1 MWIVFATLSAL
12 LYAASNVNDKILLG
26 KIIKQPHTINILGSF
41 MIGVVAL
48 VILLMRP
55 VTLAPTEILI
65 ALATGILG
73 FLAVTFYLGAIK
85 IEEVSRVAPLWA
97 GIDLLAPLLAFFI
110 LGEPIT
116 APIAAAMIFII
127 IGSILIESDL
137 KNGAITRKPIV
148 LGLMFFASLSW
159 AIGLTASR
167 AFLERPDPLTLWVW
181 AAFGATFC
189 GLVQFFFLHKDVMHD
204 LRERMTIPGTA
215 VSTGTEALGV
225 IARFAA
231 LARFA
236 VAPVQFV
243 GGSFFLFVFIAPTLL
258 SRWFPELKEKKDR
271 FTVMVKTIAIV
282 FIMIGVSLAATSE

>member
-1 MWIVFATLSAL
+1 MWIIFATLSAL

-41 MIGVVAL
+41 MIGIVAL
-48 VILLMRP
+48 VISLMRP
-55 VTLAPTEILI
+55 VALAPIEILI
-65 ALATGILG
+65 ALVTGILG

-85 IEEVSRVAPLWA
+85 QEEVSRVAPLWA
-97 GIDLLAPLLAFFI
+97 GIDLLAPILAFFI
-110 LGEPIT
+110 LHEPIT
-116 APIAAAMIFII
+116 VSIAIAMICII

-137 KNGAITRKPIV
+137 KQGIITRKPMV
-148 LGLMFFASLSW
+148 LCLMFFASLSW

-189 GLVQFFFLHKDVMHD
+189 GLVQFFFLHKGVMRD
-204 LRERMTIPGTA
+204 LHERMTLPGTA
-215 VSTGTEALGV
+215 ISTGTEALGV

-243 GGSFFLFVFIAPTLL
+243 GGSFFLFVFIAPMFLA
-258 SRWFPELKEKKDR
+258 RWFPELKEKKDR
-271 FTVMVKTIAIV
+271 FMVIVKTIAI
-282 FIMIGVSLAATSE
+282 ILITIGVLLAATSE